1 MTRREAIATPPLP
14 ATPLTAHEA
23 HDDFIARH
31 IGPSPA
37 EIASMLDC
45 LGRGS
50 LAELI
55 DAAMP
60 AAIREAAPLDLPRAR
75 NEDETLARLAQ
86 LAERNQVLHSMIGL
100 GYHDTLT
107 PAVLRRNLLAN
118 PGWYTAY
125 TPYQAEISQ
134 GRLEALLNYQQMV
147 IDLTALPLANASLL
161 DEPTAAAE
169 AMAMLHRLDKHRRR
183 RFIVDRGVLPQ
194 TLAVLTTRAEYL
206 GIEIDHRPLADA
218 IRDPVP
224 AFGVLLSYPAVDGAL
239 GDPAAALALAREHDL
254 KVAVATDLLALA
266 LLTPPG
272 ELGADIAFGS
282 AQRFGVPLWCG
293 GPHAAFFAT
302 RDEHKRQV
310 PGRMIGVSRDRHG
323 RLALRMAL
331 QTREQHIRRDKAMSN
346 ICTAQALLAIAAG
359 FYAIHHGPEGLSR
372 QARRLHRLAQLL
384 AAGLTSA
391 GHHLRHQ
398 AFFDTLF
405 VEVAGTARASL
416 LAAAEARGINLRRDD
431 ARGIGIA
438 VNEAT
443 RREHIAALLEA
454 FACPTPLDDLDRDL
468 PADATPIPA
477 PLRRRSAFLTHP
489 VFHRYRSETELMRYL
504 KRLENRD
511 LSLTRAMI
519 PLGSCTMK
527 LNAAAEMEAITWPGF
542 AAIHPYTPAAQQ
554 AGYAELVTELEQ
566 MLAAC
571 TGYDAVSLQP
581 NAGSQ
586 GEYAGLLAIRKYH
599 ESRGEGQRDLCLIP
613 QSAHGTNPA
622 SAHLAGL
629 EIVVVGCDR
638 HGNIDLEELRALA
651 VEHRA
656 RLAALMIT
664 YPSTHGVFEHHIRD
678 VCATIHDHGGQV
690 YLDGANLNA
699 LVGWA
704 APGRFGADVS
714 HLNLH
719 KTFCIPHGGGGPGVG
734 PVCVRAHLAP
744 FLPGAPLA
752 AERSATGPVA
762 GAPWGSAG
770 ILPISWAY
778 IAMMGRDGLARATAV
793 AILNA
798 NYIARRLAPH
808 YPVLYSGK
816 DGWVAHECI
825 IDARGFKQS
834 AGISEED
841 IAKRLMDYGFHA
853 PTMSWPVPGTLMIEP
868 TESEPRAELDRFCDA
883 LIAIRDE
890 IRRIESGAWP
900 RDDNPLVMAPH
911 TAGECASDDWPHP
924 YARQIAAFPAGGEAA
939 ADKYWPATAR
949 IDNVYGDRH
958 LVCSCPPPEAWMAK
972 TDASPEKQPVE

>member
-1 MTRREAIATPPLP
+1 MTRRETIATPPLP
-14 ATPLTAHEA
+14 ATPLTALEA
-23 HDDFIARH
+23 HGDFIARH
-31 IGPSPA
+31 IGPGPDD
-37 EIASMLDC
+37 IASMLDS
-45 LGRGS
+45 LGLGS
-50 LAELI
+50 LHELI
-55 DAAMP
+55 DTVMP
-60 AAIREAAPLDLPRAR
+60 AGIRETAPLDLPRAR
-75 NEDETLARLAQ
+75 HENETLARLAEM
-86 LAERNQVLHSMIGL
+86 AGRNRVLHNMIGL
-100 GYHDTLT
+100 GYHDTIT
-107 PAVLRRNLLAN
+107 PAALRRNLLAN

-194 TLAVLTTRAEYL
+194 TLAVLETRAEYL
-206 GIEIDHRPLADA
+206 GITIDHRPLAA
-218 IRDPVP
+218 AVADPEP
-224 AFGVLLSYPAVDGAL
+224 AFGVLLSYPAADGAL
-239 GDPAAALALAREHDL
+239 GDPAAAIALARAHDL
-254 KVAVATDLLALA
+254 KVAMATDLLALT

-282 AQRFGVPLWCG
+282 AQRFGIPLWCG

-302 RDEHKRQV
+302 RDEYKRQV
-310 PGRMIGVSRDRHG
+310 PGRIIGVSRDRHG
-323 RLALRMAL
+323 RPALRMAL

-359 FYAIHHGPEGLSR
+359 FYAIYHGPEGLTR
-372 QARRLHRLAQLL
+372 QATRIHRVAQLL
-384 AAGLTSA
+384 AAGLAAA
-391 GHHLRHQ
+391 GHRLRHL
-398 AFFDTLF
+398 AYFDTVF
-405 VEVAGTARASL
+405 IEVTGQDRLML
-416 LAAAEARGINLRRDD
+416 LDAAEARGINLRRDD
-431 ARGIGIA
+431 QAGIGITI
-438 VNEAT
+438 NEAT
-443 RREHIAALLEA
+443 RREHIAALLEV
-454 FACPTPLDDLDRDL
+454 FACPTALDDLDQAL
-468 PADATPIPA
+468 AVEASAIPA
-477 PLRRRSAFLTHP
+477 ALRRTSPFLEHP
-489 VFHRYRSETELMRYL
+489 VFNRQHSETELLRYL
-504 KRLENRD
+504 KKLENRD

-542 AAIHPYTPAAQQ
+542 AQIHPYAPAAQQ
-554 AGYAELVTELEQ
+554 AGYAELVAELEK

-599 ESRGEGQRDLCLIP
+599 ESRGEGQRDICLIP

-622 SAHLAGL
+622 SAHLAGF

-638 HGNIDLEELRALA
+638 HGNIDLEALRALA
-651 VEHRA
+651 AEHRT

-664 YPSTHGVFEHHIRD
+664 YPSTHGVFEQHIRE
-678 VCATIHDHGGQV
+678 VCAAIHDNGGQV

-699 LVGWA
+699 LVGFA

-744 FLPGAPLA
+744 YLPGAPLA
-752 AERSATGPVA
+752 GTKTPVGPVA

-778 IAMMGRDGLARATAV
+778 ISMMGRDGLARATQV

-808 YPVLYSGK
+808 YPVLYSGQG
-816 DGWVAHECI
+816 GWVAHECI
-825 IDARGFKQS
+825 IDVRAFKES

-868 TESEPRAELDRFCDA
+868 TESEPRAELDRFAAA

-890 IRRIESGAWP
+890 IRQIETGAWR

-911 TAGECASDDWPHP
+911 TAGECAGDDWPHCYP
-924 YARQIAAFPAGGEAA
+924 RSVAAFPEGGD
-939 ADKYWPATAR
+939 ADKYWPPAAR

-958 LVCSCPPPEAWMAK
+958 LVCSCPPPEAFANK
-972 TDASPEKQPVE
+972 PDETAEKQRVE